1 VLKKKDFFVLS
12 LLIIISLNNYVPTYL
27 LRNYEENKEKKETPY
42 DNEFKSVTLSSVSY
56 ISVIVPF
63 IFLTGK

>member
-1 VLKKKDFFVLS
+1 MCLLTYYETTKKTK
-12 LLIIISLNNYVPTYL
+12 
-27 LRNYEENKEKKETPY
+27 KKKETPY

>member
-1 VLKKKDFFVLS
+1 M
-12 LLIIISLNNYVPTYL
+12 PTYWAYNL
-27 LRNYEENKEKKETPY
+27 LTTKKTRKKETPY